1 MAERVGQF
9 AEEHERGDP
18 QEAFGAVEMP
28 REVRRGAE
36 RENPREGGEGDKRGD
51 PGVRFN
57 AVAYLLPLMAG
68 PARRGRP
75 RRYGEKV
82 VLRECFERREDF
94 VEAPSPVYGE
104 EGVTLLYRA
113 LDLLWRPVGIVVRF
127 VLVKHPTRGRK
138 ILLCTDLSLDPLA
151 IIKIYGIRFKIEVAF
166 KQAVHTV
173 GTFAYHF
180 WMSAMKPMPRRSGN
194 QHLHRES
201 ASYREAVRRKLRA
214 YHAHIQLGVVAQGLL
229 QSLAVL
235 DPNAVWGGYGSW
247 MRTRR
252 PGVPP
257 SERVVGLALRNTLPE
272 FLAGAAR
279 ESILAKFIR
288 ERIDLSRSEGATLA
302 S

>member
-1 MAERVGQF
+1 
-9 AEEHERGDP
+9 
-18 QEAFGAVEMP
+18 
-28 REVRRGAE
+28 
-36 RENPREGGEGDKRGD
+36 
-51 PGVRFN
+51 
-57 AVAYLLPLMAG
+57 
-68 PARRGRP
+68 
-75 RRYGEKV
+75 
-82 VLRECFERREDF
+82 
-94 VEAPSPVYGE
+94 
-104 EGVTLLYRA
+104 
-113 LDLLWRPVGIVVRF
+113 
-127 VLVKHPTRGRK
+127 
-138 ILLCTDLSLDPLA
+138 
-151 IIKIYGIRFKIEVAF
+151 
-166 KQAVHTV
+166 
-173 GTFAYHF
+173 
-180 WMSAMKPMPRRSGN
+180 MKPMPRRSGN

-235 DPNAVWGGYGSW
+235 EPNAVWGGYGSW

-288 ERIDLSRSEGATLA
+288 ERIDLGRAEGATLA